1 MRQLVTSNVEIAHL
15 TKFPVYL
22 WLGSEKKKKKNNLQL
37 PVIESK
43 ESSVVFMFS
52 CVLQV
57 LQKCVDAYI
66 LEPG

>member
-22 WLGSEKKKKKNNLQL
+22 WLGSEKKKKNNLQL
-37 PVIESK
+37 PVIDSK
-43 ESSVVFMFS
+43 ESSDEFMFS